1 MPESNKPLF
10 QKNKGGNPV
19 YCLRLVCVFLGATT
33 INYMAIFSAPDIW
46 GRQYSEDGFDR
57 LSQPTLRHV
66 RGGDILN
73 QTSHNLGVNNNQW
86 KHSHHATGGIVDK
99 RLEVNRP
106 FMETVSHSIMD
117 SIVAIEAAYP
127 TDETCNKWGGSKFM
141 DDLISSGNEVL
152 VGVET
157 KEPRSSIRMFRNHAV
172 DVFLAQNVSIAVE
185 MPSQYMERTEPI
197 LTLEANGQMNRT
209 ALAKTSGG
217 STVLEKMSIQH
228 SEMQECSDFIEYPVM
243 LVDSNIDT
251 WNWWFFLQSILHHYI
266 MVGTV
271 QPLIMGEYEQDA
283 LRVMHTSN
291 DGSYSRSFNDAFDIL
306 FSDRRSR
313 DSRQIWKADSTNGID
328 STDKGKRLCF
338 RKLLWS
344 PNFNGGGLL
353 VNKDHTHQSCF
364 SSIIYS
370 YAAFIKAAMHIPT
383 LPRPRNP
390 RVVWV
395 GRDTSDAANPTAW
408 QKKRIISNQP
418 QLIEFLKEECSKMGL
433 ELVVADFHGDKK
445 DTSFEEQARFV
456 ARANIMIGMHGA
468 GLNMFH
474 FMPFNSVVIE
484 IHSGTN
490 ANKNSR
496 NFVNHIEEGFY
507 ISTNAKLNGRKID
520 EGQIWSTLKQGID
533 KWYSLA

>member
-1 MPESNKPLF
+1 
-10 QKNKGGNPV
+10 
-19 YCLRLVCVFLGATT
+19 
-33 INYMAIFSAPDIW
+33 
-46 GRQYSEDGFDR
+46 
-57 LSQPTLRHV
+57 
-66 RGGDILN
+66 
-73 QTSHNLGVNNNQW
+73 
-86 KHSHHATGGIVDK
+86 
-99 RLEVNRP
+99 
-106 FMETVSHSIMD
+106 
-117 SIVAIEAAYP
+117 
-127 TDETCNKWGGSKFM
+127 
-141 DDLISSGNEVL
+141 
-152 VGVET
+152 
-157 KEPRSSIRMFRNHAV
+157 
-172 DVFLAQNVSIAVE
+172 
-185 MPSQYMERTEPI
+185 
-197 LTLEANGQMNRT
+197 
-209 ALAKTSGG
+209 
-217 STVLEKMSIQH
+217 
-228 SEMQECSDFIEYPVM
+228 
-243 LVDSNIDT
+243 
-251 WNWWFFLQSILHHYI
+251 

-507 ISTNAKLNGRKID
+507 ISTNARLNGRKID
-520 EGQIWSTLKQGID
+520 EGQMWSALKQGIG

>member
-1 MPESNKPLF
+1 MPESSKPLF

-19 YCLRLVCVFLGATT
+19 YCLRLVCVFLGAAT

-86 KHSHHATGGIVDK
+86 KHSHHATGGVVDK

-251 WNWWFFLQSILHHYI
+251 W
-266 MVGTV
+266 
-271 QPLIMGEYEQDA
+271 
-283 LRVMHTSN
+283 
-291 DGSYSRSFNDAFDIL
+291 
-306 FSDRRSR
+306 
-313 DSRQIWKADSTNGID
+313 
-328 STDKGKRLCF
+328 
-338 RKLLWS
+338 
-344 PNFNGGGLL
+344 
-353 VNKDHTHQSCF
+353 
-364 SSIIYS
+364 
-370 YAAFIKAAMHIPT
+370 
-383 LPRPRNP
+383 
-390 RVVWV
+390 
-395 GRDTSDAANPTAW
+395 
-408 QKKRIISNQP
+408 
-418 QLIEFLKEECSKMGL
+418 
-433 ELVVADFHGDKK
+433 
-445 DTSFEEQARFV
+445 
-456 ARANIMIGMHGA
+456 
-468 GLNMFH
+468 
-474 FMPFNSVVIE
+474 
-484 IHSGTN
+484 
-490 ANKNSR
+490 
-496 NFVNHIEEGFY
+496 
-507 ISTNAKLNGRKID
+507 
-520 EGQIWSTLKQGID
+520 
-533 KWYSLA
+533 